1 MKLFIAVDK
10 QTHEV
15 LAGAKGQGAFFD
27 KNTLARSMGQAG
39 NLKGTYSVVEFDP
52 TTIMPR
58 KDEPKPFVVDIVEG
72 TNWNQEGRMEFSCPN
87 GGFSIGSLS
96 ECPEDAT
103 LERDLSFVYSIAG
116 YMRGAYE
123 AGKRG
128 DAFIVNYTDEDEE
141 E

>member
-1 MKLFIAVDK
+1 MTQTIFIAVDK
-10 QTHEV
+10 ETNQLLEGANGKMAFASAEKARRGLGQT
-15 LAGAKGQGAFFD
+15 GK
-27 KNTLARSMGQAG
+27 K
-39 NLKGTYSVVEFDP
+39 KGTYDVHEINP
-52 TTIMPR
+52 LRLIPQG
-58 KDEPKPFVVDIVEG
+58 KFVVDIVEG
-72 TNWNQEGRMEFSCPN
+72 TNWNDEGRMEFSCPN

-103 LERDLSFVYSIAG
+103 LERDLSFVHSIAG